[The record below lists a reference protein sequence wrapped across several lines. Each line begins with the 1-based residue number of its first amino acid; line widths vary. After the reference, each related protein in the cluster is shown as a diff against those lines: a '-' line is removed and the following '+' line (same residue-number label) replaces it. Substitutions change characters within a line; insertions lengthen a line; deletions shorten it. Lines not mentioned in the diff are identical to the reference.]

1 MLTKAPPGARP
12 RRSQFSDVKT
22 VNVSDLLEVL
32 AARFNISVQSQLIVC
47 SLRVFIRL
55 VDGFSFFISLI
66 WSALFGLIGLFV
78 TLPVLGHAMWYLY
91 RQAVKPA
98 ETV

>member
-1 MLTKAPPGARP
+1 
-12 RRSQFSDVKT
+12 VKT

-32 AARFNISVQSQLIVC
+32 AARFNISVQSQLMVC

>member
-1 MLTKAPPGARP
+1 
-12 RRSQFSDVKT
+12 VKT

-47 SLRVFIRL
+47 SLRAFIRL

-78 TLPVLGHAMWYLY
+78 TLPVLWHATWHLY
-91 RQAVKPA
+91 RRAVKPA